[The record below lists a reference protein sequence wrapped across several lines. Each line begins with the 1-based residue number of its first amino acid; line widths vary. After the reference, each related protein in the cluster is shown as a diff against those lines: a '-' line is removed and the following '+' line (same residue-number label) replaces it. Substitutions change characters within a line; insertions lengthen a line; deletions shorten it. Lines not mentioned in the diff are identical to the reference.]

1 MIKTDVLLIG
11 TGIMSAT
18 FATIIK
24 ELNPDLKI
32 LMVERL
38 NSSAKE
44 SSFGLN
50 NAGTG
55 HSGFCELNYNKEKA
69 EFVNQEFIQSELF
82 WSYLIN
88 KEFINNSFIHTIPHI
103 SFVSGQEKVDFVK
116 QRYLD
121 LKESILF
128 NDMEFTTDP
137 EIITKWIPLVME
149 GRDRNEIVG
158 ATKVNRGKDIDFG
171 NLTNQLIKHLSSKGV
186 RIKYNTDVT
195 NIKKVGNTWII
206 NCDVKNKQKQ
216 IQAKYVFNGA
226 GGYAINILQ
235 KSGIKEAKGYAGFP
249 VSGQWF
255 ICDNPQV
262 VKQHEAK
269 VYGKANIGTPPM
281 SVPHLDTRVIN
292 GTRCLLFGPYA
303 GATTKFLKTGKGTD
317 FFKSIRFNNIVS
329 LIKAGITNIP
339 LTKYLITEVMKDE
352 DKKFESLKEFYP
364 NADKNDWRLE
374 KAGQRVQV
382 INNGIIEFG
391 TEVVIS
397 EDKTFF
403 TVLGASP
410 GASTAVSILSEMIEK
425 NIGLS
430 LNTLIPNFSDHPKDN
445 LELFEIIKK
454 KISILEH

>member
-11 TGIMSAT
+11 SGIMSTT
-18 FATIIK
+18 FATILK
-24 ELNPDLKI
+24 ELNPTLKV

-38 NSSAKE
+38 HSSANE
-44 SSFGLN
+44 SSYALN

-82 WSYLIN
+82 WSYLMN
-88 KEFINNSFIHTIPHI
+88 KGCINNSFINTVPHI
-103 SFVSGQEKVDFVK
+103 SFVSGQEKVDF
-116 QRYLD
+116 
-121 LKESILF
+121 LKERYESLKTSPLF
-128 NDMEFTTDP
+128 SDMEFSTDP
-137 EIITKWIPLVME
+137 NVIKTWIPLVME
-149 GRDRNEIVG
+149 GRDKNEVVA
-158 ATKVNRGKDIDFG
+158 ATKVNRGKDVDFG
-171 NLTNQLIKHLSSKGV
+171 NLTHQLVKHLMCKGV
-186 RIKYNTDVT
+186 RTKYNTEVT
-195 NIKKVGNTWII
+195 DIKKVGDKWYVDYEI
-206 NCDVKNKQKQ
+206 NNKKKQ

-249 VSGQWF
+249 VSGQWL
-255 ICDNPQV
+255 ICDNPEV

-269 VYGKANIGTPPM
+269 VYGKASIGTPPM

-292 GTRCLLFGPYA
+292 GRRCLLFGPYA

-382 INNGIIEFG
+382 INNGVIEFG
-391 TEVVIS
+391 TEVVVS
-397 EDKTFF
+397 EDRTFF
-403 TVLGASP
+403 TILGASP

-425 NIGLS
+425 NMELS
-430 LNTLIPNFSDHPKDN
+430 LNTLIPNFLDHPKDSV
-445 LELFEIIKK
+445 ELFESIKK
-454 KISILEH
+454 KISVLEH

>member
-11 TGIMSAT
+11 SGIMSAT

-24 ELNPDLKI
+24 ELNPKLKVLI
-32 LMVERL
+32 VERL
-38 NSSAKE
+38 PASAKE

-82 WSYLIN
+82 WTYLI
-88 KEFINNSFIHTIPHI
+88 KKGLINNSFINTVPHI
-103 SFVSGQEKVDFVK
+103 SFVSGKEKVEFLK
-116 QRYLD
+116 SRYES
-121 LKESILF
+121 LKTSPLF
-128 NDMEFTTDP
+128 NDMEFSTDFDV
-137 EIITKWIPLVME
+137 IKSWIPLVME
-149 GRDRNEIVG
+149 GRNTNELVA
-158 ATKVNRGKDIDFG
+158 ATKVNRGKDVDFG
-171 NLTNQLIKHLSSKGV
+171 NLTNQLVKHLMKAGV
-186 RIKYNTDVT
+186 RIKYNTEVNDISKLSDKWIVDCD
-195 NIKKVGNTWII
+195 IKHRH
-206 NCDVKNKQKQ
+206 KQ

-249 VSGQWF
+249 VSGQWL
-255 ICDNPQV
+255 ICDNPEV
-262 VKQHEAK
+262 VNKHEAK
-269 VYGKANIGTPPM
+269 VYGKASIGTPPM
-281 SVPHLDTRVIN
+281 SVPHLDTRVID
-292 GTRCLLFGPYA
+292 GKRCLLFGPYA
-303 GATTKFLKTGKGTD
+303 GATTKFLKSGKGSD

-329 LIKAGITNIP
+329 LVKAGLTNIP

-382 INNGIIEFG
+382 INNGVIEFG
-391 TEVVIS
+391 TEFVVS

-403 TVLGASP
+403 TILGASP

-425 NIGLS
+425 NMGLS
-430 LNTLIPNFSDHPKDN
+430 LNTLIPNFSEHPKDN
-445 LELFEIIKK
+445 VELFENIKK
-454 KISILEH
+454 EISILEN